1 MRGQFCALGG
11 AIQLNAVDHPD
22 HYNAG
27 KIECIDAIK
36 SAVTGLEPFSA
47 FCAGNAIKYIWRHK
61 HKGGPE
67 DIKKAIFYLNLLSE
81 ECDSGETS

>member
-1 MRGQFCALGG
+1 M
-11 AIQLNAVDHPD
+11 NAVNHPD

-36 SAVTGLEPFSA
+36 SAVTGLDPFDA

-61 HKGGPE
+61 HKGSLE
-67 DIKKAIFYLNLLSE
+67 DIKKAIWYLNFLME
-81 ECDSGETS
+81 ECGSGEDG